1 MAVMLLILTFRTGT
15 NCLVAMRIRFQS
27 TTKKSQ
33 LRAILRPLSVLLET
47 AIAQRILTHLIQWF

>member
-15 NCLVAMRIRFQS
+15 NCLVAMRICFQS
-27 TTKKSQ
+27 MTDSQ

-47 AIAQRILTHLIQWF
+47 AIA